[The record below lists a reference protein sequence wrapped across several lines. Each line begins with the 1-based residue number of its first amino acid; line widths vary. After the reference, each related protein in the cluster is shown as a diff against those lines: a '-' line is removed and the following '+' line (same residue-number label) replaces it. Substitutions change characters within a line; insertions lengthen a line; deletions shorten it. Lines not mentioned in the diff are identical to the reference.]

1 MKKFKFFILC
11 LVLTMGINLPA
22 QNSPIK
28 ENEIVKNV
36 VMAIKQD
43 NVSDEDLRKWYA
55 IYRGMSLYITEFDA
69 NDVSEFNSIF
79 IKSRMIRDKLAPTKG
94 NTNLIQY
101 TESVLAKYKTMNFSE
116 NDLSTLAEELN
127 YMAVGMEQALNE

>member
-1 MKKFKFFILC
+1 
-11 LVLTMGINLPA
+11 MGINLPA